1 MPKPYVK
8 PRTSASKIRDSQ
20 LSARKIKAQQEASK
34 KAVKE
39 TLGSKP
45 FSQLIHEQEYQAAE
59 YLVNQKVNYYTFTT
73 DMQDRM
79 LDLVK
84 PCLENQLAD
93 RQQVKELQLYH
104 NKLSKRLQYME
115 ACFNQQKGRNKVFDQ
130 INERITVAEQWQRQN
145 QTNNDGSLRRLQE

>member
-8 PRTSASKIRDSQ
+8 PRTSAAKIRDSQ
-20 LSARKIKAQQEASK
+20 LSARKIKANEASK
-34 KAVKE
+34 RAAQDA
-39 TLGSKP
+39 LGSKP
-45 FSQLIHEQEYQAAE
+45 FSQLVHEQEYQAAE

-73 DMQDRM
+73 DMQERM

-115 ACFNQQKGRNKVFDQ
+115 ACFNQ
-130 INERITVAEQWQRQN
+130 
-145 QTNNDGSLRRLQE
+145 

>member
-1 MPKPYVK
+1 MSNKQQPSIASENLSQPSASVAGSVELQAAQKAVLTMPKPYVK
-8 PRTSASKIRDSQ
+8 PRTSAAKIRDSQ
-20 LSARKIKAQQEASK
+20 LSARRIIANEASK
-34 KAVKE
+34 RAAQDQ
-39 TLGSKP
+39 LGSKP
-45 FSQLIHEQEYQAAE
+45 FSQLVHEQEYQAAE

-73 DMQDRM
+73 DMQERM

-115 ACFNQQKGRNKVFDQ
+115 ACFNQ
-130 INERITVAEQWQRQN
+130 
-145 QTNNDGSLRRLQE
+145 